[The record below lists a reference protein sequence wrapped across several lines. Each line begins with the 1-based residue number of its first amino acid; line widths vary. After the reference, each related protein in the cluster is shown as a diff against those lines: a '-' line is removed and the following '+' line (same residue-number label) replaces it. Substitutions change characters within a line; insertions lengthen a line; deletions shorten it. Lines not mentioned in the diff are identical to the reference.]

1 MSMKMSDFHGLSAM
15 ELPQGPRKP
24 PSVKRTKSLDR
35 SQNPKMDPES
45 QNSPWISLPVTS
57 SSRNNGVHGSETPA
71 GSAEAQDSMAAVLG
85 VEDAKKDKAQ
95 KQGWL
100 KTFVNFILK
109 SGPEEPKEKASKKAK
124 VKEGLPQPTETPEAP
139 AQQTPKKKA
148 QDKKISRKKHSHKK
162 HSVEE
167 TKEAQDQ
174 EAEGQEARL
183 PQTSAASHGK
193 EANMGPACREDFI
206 VQAIVKHF
214 IELADL
220 REKENGPGA
229 AGAASLIPQPEVQE
243 TLTIESGEL
252 HPSELCSGVR
262 SLEHEEDLPLDKA
275 LESEDPL
282 IKMIVDYIKSSGS
295 LYDKEQVLVPQPAAK
310 KKPHEKKTSLK
321 RAFSYKKHNAEE
333 PKRSGAAGAA
343 SLESRSLKKHSYLP
357 TCVWGHQASVSS
369 TSDLEE
375 PEVQETLTT
384 DGGGLHPSELCPGA
398 GSQDHK
404 ENLTLDKSEDA
415 VIQKIVEILIKIGDD
430 YEKEQAPVS
439 QPEVIPQNPAPATK
453 KKPSEKK
460 TTLKKGFSHK
470 KHGAEEPKKAGA
482 ADAISLEARLPRRPS
497 YLPLC
502 VGGHR
507 ASVSSTSDLEDTVFQ
522 ASLPTKGGR
531 VGSSLARC
539 QKPEEGTCQPVGQT
553 IQKLH
558 DLFQEVREE
567 LGEQIKQHPS
577 HKRYFREI
585 LDSYH
590 QKLVA
595 ILHSQ
600 ETRSTV
606 SGRIPGKA
614 GQFLN
619 LPDNFAGNN
628 SHNVISLMDFAGQ
641 YGRRHSCSQF
651 SYKEDQQ
658 KITSPDIQS
667 PD

>member
-1 MSMKMSDFHGLSAM
+1 MKMSDFHGLSAM

-193 EANMGPACREDFI
+193 EANMGPACRGGEDSGLHQSLLIKGGGAGVLEI
-206 VQAIVKHF
+206 VPKVMGHQP
-214 IELADL
+214 
-220 REKENGPGA
+220 EKESRKP
-229 AGAASLIPQPEVQE
+229 
-243 TLTIESGEL
+243 
-252 HPSELCSGVR
+252 
-262 SLEHEEDLPLDKA
+262 DK
-275 LESEDPL
+275 DPL

-507 ASVSSTSDLEDTVFQ
+507 ASVSSTS
-522 ASLPTKGGR
+522 
-531 VGSSLARC
+531 
-539 QKPEEGTCQPVGQT
+539 VGQT